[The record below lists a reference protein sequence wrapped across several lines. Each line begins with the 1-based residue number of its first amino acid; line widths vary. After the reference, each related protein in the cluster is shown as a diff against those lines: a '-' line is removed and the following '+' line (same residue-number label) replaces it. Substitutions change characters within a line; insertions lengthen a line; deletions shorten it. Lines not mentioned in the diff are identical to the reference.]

1 MCAIE
6 PRREG
11 RRSQPPWPGEERN
24 ARDEVT
30 GRREQAAG
38 AAGSL
43 AALGDAALYVA
54 APPGWMQFGACQ
66 EEDPELFF
74 PIGPPGLAASQVD
87 AAKAVCG
94 RCAVRRECLSYALRA
109 RQEDGIWGGTTREER
124 WAIGAAARQGPAPAG
139 GDAISSSP
147 PAPGRPARQRPGI
160 TVSGQVLPLAVLLEV
175 LSGGPSDLAPGRA
188 RLYPP
193 DWPAPSARS

>member
-11 RRSQPPWPGEERN
+11 RWSQPTCSGEGRN

-30 GRREQAAG
+30 GRRDQAAAATG

-43 AALGDAALYVA
+43 TAWGDAALYAA
-54 APPGWMQFGACQ
+54 APAGWMRFGACQ

-74 PIGPPGLAASQVD
+74 PIGPPARAAAQAD

-109 RQEDGIWGGTTREER
+109 RQEDGIWGGTTGEER
-124 WAIGAAARQGPAPAG
+124 WAIGTAARQVPAQAG
-139 GDAISSSP
+139 GAATSSSP
-147 PAPGRPARQRPGI
+147 PAPRRSARHRRGI
-160 TVSGQVLPLAVLLEV
+160 IVSGQVHPLAALLDVLA
-175 LSGGPSDLAPGRA
+175 GGPSDLAPGRA
-188 RLYPP
+188 AHAGQ
-193 DWPAPSARS
+193 DAPLDG

>member
-30 GRREQAAG
+30 GWRDQAAG
-38 AAGSL
+38 AAGLL
-43 AALGDAALYVA
+43 AALGEAALYVA

-74 PIGPPGLAASQVD
+74 PIGPSGLAASQVD
-87 AAKAVCG
+87 AARAVCG

-124 WAIGAAARQGPAPAG
+124 WAMSAAARQGPAQAG

-147 PAPGRPARQRPGI
+147 PAPVRVPPWAPAR
-160 TVSGQVLPLAVLLEV
+160 
-175 LSGGPSDLAPGRA
+175 
-188 RLYPP
+188 
-193 DWPAPSARS
+193 